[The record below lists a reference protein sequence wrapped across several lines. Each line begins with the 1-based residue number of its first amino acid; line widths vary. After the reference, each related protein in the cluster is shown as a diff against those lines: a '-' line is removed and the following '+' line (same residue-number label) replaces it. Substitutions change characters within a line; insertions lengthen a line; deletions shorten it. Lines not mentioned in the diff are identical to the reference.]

1 MQTGLRCSSRQF
13 CHCVL
18 GWVDAVRRVRRAAA
32 DDLAVLDHTDNTR
45 VDRSTRAIAVLSI
58 ATGLSAL
65 APALRAGAQR
75 LRALAR
81 CCRFSISAVVGS
93 LSKTGPFVLDAR
105 LSQLD
110 PSPTAQSQHIIGLLP
125 KSQMWP
131 GTPRTD
137 GPNQIG
143 MPSQTIQQPAGADW
157 RI

>member
-1 MQTGLRCSSRQF
+1 MLPLQ
-13 CHCVL
+13 H
-18 GWVDAVRRVRRAAA
+18 
-32 DDLAVLDHTDNTR
+32 
-45 VDRSTRAIAVLSI
+45 I
-58 ATGLSAL
+58 
-65 APALRAGAQR
+65 
-75 LRALAR
+75 
-81 CCRFSISAVVGS
+81 CCEVGS

-137 GPNQIG
+137 GPNHIG

-157 RI
+157 RIEPGPQGAFAVPPRIMTRVFRSAAKFSRATADVVSMAIAINPVDKSLIVVIELSF

>member
-1 MQTGLRCSSRQF
+1 MVLQQVGSYLGYTGRGANAS
-13 CHCVL
+13 
-18 GWVDAVRRVRRAAA
+18 GKAACGPM
-32 DDLAVLDHTDNTR
+32 LPLQH
-45 VDRSTRAIAVLSI
+45 I
-58 ATGLSAL
+58 
-65 APALRAGAQR
+65 
-75 LRALAR
+75 
-81 CCRFSISAVVGS
+81 CCEVGS

-137 GPNQIG
+137 GPNHIG